1 MPRLSLWR
9 DNHSNDFKY
18 FDKRIS
24 EMFTIGGTGVLIHKY
39 LGTKDNPNLDNAEI
53 PHYGNQSERNI
64 QDLLFLENRDRKY
77 DTSVYSMR
85 GMYQVTDSDF
95 SLEQFGLFLQT
106 GTLFMTFHINDM
118 VAILGRRIISGDVIE
133 VLHLKD
139 FEALTDIPVA
149 LKRFFIV
156 GDASKSSEG
165 YSPTW
170 WPHLWR
176 CKINPLV
183 DSQEYKDIINQMQT
197 TTNAA
202 GDEVPVGTLGE
213 LLSTYNRYND
223 INRAIIEQ
231 AEIDLPYSG
240 YDTSNIYT
248 AAVTTKTSKVGDS
261 TVTKQTLGDPLGLTA
276 DNALTADGSI
286 TADKAIVTPD
296 KKVSGYLTGDGLPPN
311 SLPVATGISFP
322 IEPQDGDFCLRVDYS
337 PNRLFRYDGR
347 RWVKVEDAVRTS
359 LTPGAPNNHTLK
371 SGFTNNSNTFVDS
384 RGRVQ
389 KESQGLSQALKPKA
403 DN

>member
-9 DNHSNDFKY
+9 ENHSNDFKY

-53 PHYGNQSERNI
+53 PHYGNQSEKNI

-85 GMYQVTDSDF
+85 GMYQVSDSDF

-118 VAILGRRIISGDVIE
+118 VATLGRRIISGDVIE

-139 FEALTDIPVA
+139 FEALTDVPVA

-213 LLSTYNRYND
+213 LLSTYNKYSE
-223 INRAIIEQ
+223 INQAIIEQ
-231 AEIDLPYSG
+231 AEIDLPFSG
-240 YDTSNIYT
+240 YDTSGIYIKPLN
-248 AAVTTKTSKVGDS
+248 ADGSLADPVGI
-261 TVTKQTLGDPLGLTA
+261 TA
-276 DNALTADGSI
+276 DNGITADGSST
-286 TADKAIVTPD
+286 TADKSMVTPD
-296 KKVSGYLTGDGLPPN
+296 AKIKGYLTGDGLAPN
-311 SLPVATGISFP
+311 GLPVSTGISFP
-322 IEPQDGDFCLRVDYS
+322 IEPQIGAYCLRVDYA
-337 PNRLFRYDGR
+337 PNRLFRYDGK
-347 RWVKVEDAVRTS
+347 RWVKVEDAVRANM
-359 LTPGAPNNHTLK
+359 TPGSPTNQTLK
-371 SGFTNNSNTFVDS
+371 SGFTNNQNTYTDS
-384 RGRVQ
+384 TGRVH
-389 KESQGLSQALKPKA
+389 KESQGLSQVLRPKA